1 MYFVYVLK
9 SEVDGSFY
17 KGYTQNLEVRIKEH
31 NSGKSPYTSR
41 KIPWKLVY
49 SEQVDTLPEAI
60 ARERYFKTG
69 AGRRFLKSIVTNIV
83 ELPPVRQV

>member
-17 KGYTQNLEVRIKEH
+17 KGYTKNLEVRIKEH
-31 NSGKSPYTSR
+31 NSGKSSYTAR

-49 SEQVDTLPEAI
+49 FEQVDTLTEAI

-69 AGRRFLKSIVTNIV
+69 AGRRFLKSI
-83 ELPPVRQV
+83 LS